1 MTARLTVPLG
11 VIVVREAMS
20 HSWEEFRWRTVGV
33 SLDVLDKAD
42 WRRKS
47 RRKGFPEYHAA
58 MVPLTLQS
66 KESISYRVN
75 LANGEPSL
83 YVVLRHDPQASAEH
97 PITVRCVTAS
107 PFEAQAFSDL
117 ALDWVDRVPM
127 PARLVGI
134 VEGFVAHDCMDDE
147 LPVATGPCAMGDAVG
162 GYFEPDQLRTAPDHD
177 DTHFLPRR

>member
-20 HSWEEFRWRTVGV
+20 HSWEEFRWRTVCV
-33 SLDVLDKAD
+33 SLDALDKAD
-42 WRRKS
+42 WRRNA
-47 RRKGFPEYHAA
+47 RTKGLPEYHAA
-58 MVPLTLQS
+58 MVPLTLHS
-66 KESISYRVN
+66 KETISYRVN

-83 YVVLRHDPQASAEH
+83 YVVLRHDPQASAGH

-107 PFEAQAFSDL
+107 PFEAQAYSDV

-134 VEGFVAHDCMDDE
+134 VQGFVAHDCMDDE
-147 LPVATGPCAMGDAVG
+147 VPETPGSSAIGAAGG
-162 GYFEPDQLRTAPDHD
+162 GYFEPEELRAAPDQN
-177 DTHFLPRR
+177 DTHLLPRR